1 MLLQAHAVMT
11 TQPKTMKGIRYMQ
24 PLDYLKNYTG
34 KNVFVK
40 LKDGTEYSGKLRL
53 TDNAMNLVMD
63 ETKMV
68 TELNKLVAQLGTV
81 FIRGSN
87 LLFVSIEPE
96 KVTFFEQNQ
105 QQQTQPQEESKD
117 LNDDE

>member
-1 MLLQAHAVMT
+1 
-11 TQPKTMKGIRYMQ
+11 MKGIRYMQ

-117 LNDDE
+117 LNDEE